1 MPPANAAAID
11 PSRQLLPFR
20 ESLLAMLGLAC
31 VAMLVA
37 LDQTIVGTAMPRI
50 VAELKGFDL
59 YAWVATSYMLAS
71 VITIPIFGRLG
82 DLYGRK
88 RFLVAAIVLFTVAS
102 VLCGRADS
110 MLLLVIARGVQGI
123 GGGILIGT
131 IFASVADLFPDA
143 QLRLR
148 WLVFVSTAFGVANI
162 IGPTLGGVL
171 TQHGGWRLV
180 FFVNVPVGVVS
191 LLFVRRYLP
200 NLRPARAGG
209 PVKLDWLG
217 GLVIAMTFG
226 ALQLLIEF
234 LPNEGL
240 NKTTAILAAVAFGGA
255 LTLWFW
261 EKRMGYPILPVDMLV
276 DRKLSA
282 LFAMSLLGGF
292 ALFSLVFYVP
302 LLFQGGYAM
311 SPDDSGML
319 ITPLVIGT
327 TIGTIANN
335 RIVTRLRR
343 ANVIMYVG
351 FALFAIAS
359 LSVLVITGT
368 APHLVWMSCMGASG
382 VGLGLVAANLTIF
395 SQQIVTREN
404 LGAATALL
412 QSLRTFGGMLGT
424 AITGA
429 LLGQLYVRGV
439 HRSLDSYQATQW
451 FKSFASPEL
460 LIDRKEQAA
469 LVSRLV
475 SAGHAGDAMM
485 NSARDALVE
494 SIHVGL
500 ALAAAAAVAGLCLAW
515 FVPPVHVGRIDA
527 DADAHANASV
537 DQ

>member
-1 MPPANAAAID
+1 
-11 PSRQLLPFR
+11 
-20 ESLLAMLGLAC
+20 
-31 VAMLVA
+31 
-37 LDQTIVGTAMPRI
+37 
-50 VAELKGFDL
+50 
-59 YAWVATSYMLAS
+59 
-71 VITIPIFGRLG
+71 
-82 DLYGRK
+82 
-88 RFLVAAIVLFTVAS
+88 
-102 VLCGRADS
+102 
-110 MLLLVIARGVQGI
+110 
-123 GGGILIGT
+123 
-131 IFASVADLFPDA
+131 
-143 QLRLR
+143 
-148 WLVFVSTAFGVANI
+148 
-162 IGPTLGGVL
+162 
-171 TQHGGWRLV
+171 
-180 FFVNVPVGVVS
+180 
-191 LLFVRRYLP
+191 
-200 NLRPARAGG
+200 
-209 PVKLDWLG
+209 
-217 GLVIAMTFG
+217 
-226 ALQLLIEF
+226 
-234 LPNEGL
+234 
-240 NKTTAILAAVAFGGA
+240 
-255 LTLWFW
+255 
-261 EKRMGYPILPVDMLV
+261 MLV

-327 TIGTIANN
+327 TIGTVANN

-424 AITGA
+424 AVTGA

-475 SAGHAGDAMM
+475 SAGHAGDAML

-527 DADAHANASV
+527 DADADAHADARV